1 MKQQKGNAAGI
12 PSLSDYIEKLDPR
25 AIHSVKHIEEKFGI
39 DGSLN
44 LTEWYEKNADDGDL
58 NREEIGEAGFVQLYG
73 NMLNTV
79 IAYEKE
85 HARRIAKKRELMRN
99 NEYNLEQEE

>member
-1 MKQQKGNAAGI
+1 
-12 PSLSDYIEKLDPR
+12 
-25 AIHSVKHIEEKFGI
+25 
-39 DGSLN
+39 
-44 LTEWYEKNADDGDL
+44 
-58 NREEIGEAGFVQLYG
+58 
-73 NMLNTV
+73 MLNTV